1 MKQSDTFTVNDLP
14 NQERPRERLQK
25 LGSGA
30 LSAQEL
36 LALVIGRGV
45 SGKSVITIAQ
55 ELITT
60 FGSIKGVSEAT
71 IEELAGIKG
80 IGAAKAAQLKAS
92 FELGKRQELEKESW
106 YDSYDI
112 KDPQSVVR
120 VIRSSIRDKAKE
132 HFKLIILNTRN
143 RITTITNVS
152 TGTLS
157 ASLVHP
163 REVFKEAI
171 RRSASSVVLAHN
183 HPSGD
188 PEPSE
193 EDLRITRRLI
203 DAGKIIGIEVLDH
216 IIIGKNSFS
225 SFKERGLL

>member
-1 MKQSDTFTVNDLP
+1 MKQRDTFTVQDLP
-14 NQERPRERLQK
+14 RQERPRERLK
-25 LGSGA
+25 EFGSEA

-36 LALVIGRGV
+36 LALVMGRGV
-45 SGKSVITIAQ
+45 SGKSVMSIAQ
-55 ELITT
+55 ELMIT
-60 FGSIKGVSEAT
+60 FGSVKGISEAT
-71 IEELAGIKG
+71 VEELAGIKG
-80 IGAAKAAQLKAS
+80 IGAAKAAQLRAS

-143 RITTITNVS
+143 RITTIVNVS

-171 RRSASSVVLAHN
+171 RYSASSVVLVHN

-188 PEPSE
+188 PELSE
-193 EDLRITRRLI
+193 EDLRITRRLV
-203 DAGKIIGIEVLDH
+203 DAGRVIGIEILDH
-216 IIIGKNSFS
+216 IIIGKKSFS
-225 SFKERGLL
+225 SFKERGLM